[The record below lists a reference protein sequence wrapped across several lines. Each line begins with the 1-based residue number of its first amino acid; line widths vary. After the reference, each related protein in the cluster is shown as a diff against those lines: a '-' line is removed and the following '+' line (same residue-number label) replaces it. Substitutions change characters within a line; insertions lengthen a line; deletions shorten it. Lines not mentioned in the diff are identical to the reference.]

1 MTTTQ
6 KHRFEQVVFASDRLF
21 RKKPEP
27 IHTSDTSTAVIVH
40 LFYPDIWQE
49 IHAYLDALDTKH
61 DLYITL
67 PPHIEDAD
75 IIRILQDRPDTKVY
89 AVENR
94 GRDVLPF
101 LLTMHHIGLD
111 TYRYICKLHTK
122 KTGESPLGSVWRKL
136 LYHDLIGSS
145 ETVTKT
151 IALFESDPTVGQVT
165 GKYTI
170 LDSERYAYGNNT
182 KIKQLCEAA
191 HIPFPDTYT
200 FAGGTMFW
208 SQTEILAPLL
218 KLFQNGE
225 LVFEE
230 ERGQK
235 DHTLAHAIERF
246 LGILVQHNDMH
257 IAPSPSSYAD
267 LPVELVEETASLV
280 LSQQYAGQ
288 DIFEKVNE
296 LISDMQDLK
305 RYAHE
310 METLAESMRLKNR
323 LKNLPSELPKLFKL
337 KENTPEKK
345 ASSRESSQKEK
356 KTFSPPNL
364 KKITALLKTNPA
376 AYKKAL
382 YYLKRGEF
390 GYMLQKI
397 KEKMQHNEKRLAE
410 VTPLDPKS
418 YFEPFDAQKYALPAQ
433 TIDIIIPVYNGFEF
447 LERLFDTLKANTTP
461 HYRLIVVNDASPD
474 ERVLPYLKERLSEFD
489 NAILIENQSNLGFVL
504 SVSSAVEKTRGH
516 FVILNTDTELPPL
529 WLERLMYPIFHMP
542 KVAST
547 TPFTNSGTIA
557 SFPTFIEDNPIFED
571 LEVAQLDS
579 CFREVK
585 PEAHYA
591 HLPTGVG
598 FCMGVN
604 ADLIKEIGFFD
615 KETFGKGYGEEN
627 DWCQRA
633 IKHGYANLL
642 VPNLFVYHK
651 HGGSFPSEL
660 KQKLLQEN
668 YVKLLARHPDYDQ
681 QVHRFIQQ
689 DPHNTLR
696 KLIVMTASTLK
707 EPMWVI
713 FDHGL
718 GGGANQYA
726 DDLIETKLAE
736 GSNTLLIR
744 YDFYGGV
751 FTLHH
756 RYRQYESRFAL
767 KTLDDVD
774 RILSRLQIK
783 TLFINSLVSYPN
795 SKEILEYL
803 EHYVSRRDIELI
815 IPIHD
820 YYPVCPSYTLLN
832 EEGNYCGVPSIEI
845 CQSCMQKNKQEWRNF
860 HPSPVDI
867 DTWRT
872 LWEGLLQQSS
882 QILCF
887 SESSKTI
894 LLTAYPDIPKN
905 NIVIIPHKVTDIA
918 PLQLDPKPEGASL
931 TIGILGAINY
941 AKGAKIIKELVEKID
956 AHNLN
961 INVVVIGMI
970 TEPIQSPHFKVT
982 GKYAREDLP
991 DLIKSHQIDIFLI
1004 PSIWPETFS
1013 YTSEEIMK
1021 MQLPLMVFDLG
1032 APAERVR
1039 CYEKGHIIQE
1049 ISADA
1054 ILAYLSQRY
1063 I

>member
-6 KHRFEQVVFASDRLF
+6 NHRFDQVVFASDRLF
-21 RKKPEP
+21 RKQPEP
-27 IHTSDTSTAVIVH
+27 LHVTNTSVAVIVH

-49 IHAYLDALDTKH
+49 IYTYLNALDLKH

-67 PPHIEDAD
+67 PPHIEDKD
-75 IIRILQDRPDTKVY
+75 IIRILQDRPDAKIYV
-89 AVENR
+89 VENR

-101 LLTMHHIGLD
+101 LLVMHHIGVD

-122 KTGESPLGSVWRKL
+122 KTGATPLGSVWRKL
-136 LYHDLIGSS
+136 LYYDLIGSQ
-145 ETVTKT
+145 ETVEK
-151 IALFESDPTVGQVT
+151 IVALLDSDAKVGQVS
-165 GKYTI
+165 GRYTI
-170 LDSERYAYGNNT
+170 LDSVRYDYANSARV
-182 KIKQLCEAA
+182 KELCEAA
-191 HIPFPDTYT
+191 GITYAPEYT

-208 SQTEILAPLL
+208 SKTEIFAPLL
-218 KLFQNGE
+218 ELFVKGE
-225 LVFEE
+225 LIFEE
-230 ERGQK
+230 EKGQK
-235 DHTLAHAIERF
+235 DRTMAHAIERF
-246 LGILVQHNDMH
+246 LGILVLHNNMY
-257 IAPSPSSYAD
+257 IAPSPSSYAH
-267 LPVELVEETASLV
+267 LPEPLIEEAISLV
-280 LSQQYAGQ
+280 LSQQYAGE
-288 DIFEKVNE
+288 DLHEKINE
-296 LISDMQDLK
+296 LIYLLD
-305 RYAHE
+305 
-310 METLAESMRLKNR
+310 ETRAIAESMRIKNR
-323 LKNLPSELPKLFKL
+323 LKALPLKLLSLLQPKRFSIKGMDRIKRYSASLVSATRDLPSSLYM
-337 KENTPEKK
+337 
-345 ASSRESSQKEK
+345 A
-356 KTFSPPNL
+356 
-364 KKITALLKTNPA
+364 NPA
-376 AYKKAL
+376 TFNKVL

-390 GYMLQKI
+390 RYLFAKI
-397 KEKMQHNEKRLAE
+397 KEKLRDKKVNLEE
-410 VTPLDPKS
+410 YTPLDPKS
-418 YFEPFDAQKYALPAQ
+418 YFEPFDAKKYALPEGRV
-433 TIDIIIPVYNGFEF
+433 DIIIPVYNGFEY

-489 NAILIENQSNLGFVL
+489 DAMLIENQSNLGFVL
-504 SVSSAVEKTRGH
+504 SVSSAVEKRSGH

-529 WLERLMYPIFHMP
+529 WLERLMYPIFYMP

-557 SFPTFIEDNPIFED
+557 SFPVFIEDNPIFED
-571 LEVAQLDS
+571 LELARLDS
-579 CFREVK
+579 CFREIK

-615 KETFGKGYGEEN
+615 KERFGKGYGEEN

-633 IKHGYANLL
+633 IKHGYVNLL

-660 KQKLLQEN
+660 KQRLLQEN
-668 YVKLLARHPDYDQ
+668 HVKLIARHPDYDR
-681 QVHRFIQQ
+681 QVQHYIKQ

-696 KLIVMTASTLK
+696 RVIVMMASALK

-718 GGGANQYA
+718 GGGANRYA
-726 DDLIETKLAE
+726 DDLIETKVAA

-744 YDFYGGV
+744 YDFYGGL
-751 FTLHH
+751 FMLHH
-756 RYRQYESRFAL
+756 RYRHYEFRFTL
-767 KTLDDVD
+767 KTLDDIDAV
-774 RILSRLQIK
+774 LSRVQIK
-783 TLFINSLVSYPN
+783 TLFINSLVSYPR
-795 SKEILEYL
+795 SKETFEYIEDL
-803 EHYVSRRDIELI
+803 VERSRVELI
-815 IPIHD
+815 IPVHD
-820 YYPVCPSYTLLN
+820 YYPICPSYTLLN
-832 EEGNYCGVPSIEI
+832 EEGEYCGVPSIEQ
-845 CQSCMQKNKQEWRNF
+845 CRSCIQKNKQEWRNF
-860 HPSPVDI
+860 HPAPVDI

-872 LWEGLLQQSS
+872 LWGRLLQQSS

-887 SESSKTI
+887 SESSKSI
-894 LLTAYPDIPKN
+894 LLAVYPDISEN
-905 NIVIIPHKVTDIA
+905 SIVVAPHKVTDIA
-918 PLQLDPKPEGASL
+918 LLKLDAKPEGAPL

-941 AKGAKIIKELVEKID
+941 GKGAQIIRELVEKID
-956 AHNLN
+956 AQNLN

-970 TEPIQSPHFKVT
+970 TEPIQSSRFKTT

-1021 MQLPLMVFDLG
+1021 MGLPLMVFDLG

-1039 CYEKGHIIQE
+1039 HYDKGYIVQE

-1054 ILAYLSQRY
+1054 ILASVENINHKKSHRGN
-1063 I
+1063 